1 MNSKRYLSD
10 PILTQ
15 LGNDP
20 FPLTKLPL
28 PEPIGKKRRT
38 QATAI
43 VALLTSVSYV
53 TWRVLVTLNLAAW
66 WISVPLIVLEI
77 HATLGFAMLTVNL
90 WDLDGL
96 IPTAKRSCTELKT
109 AVLIPTYN
117 EPEEIILPTVAAA
130 VSMQLPHDTWVLDD
144 GNRPWLADLAQKLGA
159 RYVARPKHDH
169 AKAGNVNYILPQ
181 INADLVAIL
190 DADHVA
196 SEDFLSNTVGYFD
209 DPRVALVQT
218 PQDFYNLDSFEHR
231 DSYNEQRLFYRA
243 FEPGRN
249 RWNAAFC
256 CGTGAIFR
264 KTALEGVGGMATDT
278 ITEDIHTTLRLH
290 RQGWRTVYHNEVL
303 AHGLAAGNAEQY
315 LSQRLRWGTGAMQ
328 LLRKENPMFVSG
340 LTPMQRIC
348 YLTTLSGWFD
358 AWRSLGYILAPV
370 VVLWTGAV
378 PIRASLAVFVPFF
391 LVALLVQRYAMRRLC
406 RGMAPQGISTVFE
419 LVRMPANLKATLYLL
434 ADHEHVFTV
443 TSKGKTGDRRR
454 RVRVPLLL
462 WLLMVALGST
472 LVWTIAT
479 LLKLTPLQYD
489 VPWLAYGSL
498 IWLVV
503 NGILLTAAIK
513 RIRSER
519 FGAERRAAVRFDVNS
534 PAYLNNES
542 VSLLD
547 VSLTGAKVE
556 AKSSAIGLHLGD
568 YAVLSFRLDQ
578 HSYPVKVV
586 IRGESS
592 PKLTAG
598 RQSQVLGVEYVG
610 GQTQARAA
618 LALALFQT
626 GHQPTIEPGSSKVA

>member
-1 MNSKRYLSD
+1 MNFGRPLPDKNVT
-10 PILTQ
+10 P

-20 FPLTKLPL
+20 FPLTNLPP

-38 QATAI
+38 QAIAI
-43 VALLTSVSYV
+43 VAFLVSVSYV
-53 TWRVLVTLNLAAW
+53 TWRVIATLNLTVW
-66 WISVPLIVLEI
+66 WISIPLIILEI

-96 IPTAKRSCTELKT
+96 TPTAERTCTESKI

-117 EPEEIILPTVAAA
+117 ESEEIILPTVAAA
-130 VSMQLPHDTWVLDD
+130 VSMRLPHNTWILDD
-144 GNRPWLADLAQKLGA
+144 GNRSWLANLADDLGA
-159 RYVARPKHDH
+159 NYVARPKHDH
-169 AKAGNVNYILPQ
+169 AKAGNVNYVLPQ

-264 KTALEGVGGMATDT
+264 KIALEEVGGLATDT

-290 RQGWRTVYHNEVL
+290 RHGWRTVYHNEVL
-303 AHGLAAGNAEQY
+303 AHGLAAANAEQY

-328 LLRKENPMFVSG
+328 LLRKENPAFVSG
-340 LTPMQRIC
+340 LTLMQRIS
-348 YLTTLSGWFD
+348 YLTTLTGWFD
-358 AWRSLGYILAPV
+358 AWRSLGYILAPL

-378 PIRASLAVFVPFF
+378 PIRASISVFVTFF
-391 LVALLVQRYAMRRLC
+391 LSALLVQRYAMRRLC
-406 RGMAPQGISTVFE
+406 RDMAPQGIATVFE
-419 LVRMPANLKATLYLL
+419 LVRMPANLKATLHLL
-434 ADHEHVFTV
+434 VDRQHSFTV
-443 TSKGKTGDRRR
+443 TSKGKTGDRRKR
-454 RVRVPLLL
+454 IPVPVLL
-462 WLLMVALGST
+462 WILIGAVGLT
-472 LVWTIAT
+472 FVWTVAT
-479 LLKLTPLQYD
+479 LLKLTPLRYD

-503 NGILLTAAIK
+503 NGALLVAAIK

-519 FGAERRAAVRFDVNS
+519 FGAERRAAVRFDVAA
-534 PAYLNNES
+534 PACFNNEN

-547 VSLTGAKVE
+547 VSLTGAKV
-556 AKSSAIGLHLGD
+556 KVVSAVVNVLLGD
-568 YAVLSFRLDQ
+568 QGILLFNLGE
-578 HSYPVKVV
+578 HTYPIKVV
-586 IRGESS
+586 IRGVSS
-592 PKLTAG
+592 SVATSG
-598 RQSQVLGVEYVG
+598 QQSQVLGVEYVP
-610 GQTQARAA
+610 GQTRARAA

-626 GHQPTIEPGSSKVA
+626 GLQPIIEPGSSMVA